1 MVGLLGGAAASV
13 LTGALQHGAPAGWP
27 VPPPVAAAAAEAES
41 EALAALRRVTE
52 LQKLAFEYTNDM
64 RYERAETIWTRII
77 ALNEGNAAAWS
88 NRGNCRTSQ
97 GRFDDAIADFDRAVA
112 LAPAE
117 PDPYLGRGVAR
128 EGLRQYAAALADY
141 EAANAASVAKYKT
154 EDAVAYNNMG
164 NAHAGQAAVLSADA
178 AAAARGG
185 APGAADAAA
194 AATAEWAAAAA
205 LYHRAASMD
214 RQYVFASANEA
225 LALYQLGDTGR
236 SLRLVKYLCLKYPQF
251 ADMHAVLAAAYW
263 AQGRA
268 ADAESEWAT
277 VLGQDSRY
285 GNIGWVEDVRRW
297 PPVLVARLKDFLQL
311 RPQAAG

>member
-13 LTGALQHGAPAGWP
+13 LVGALQSDALPGRL
-27 VPPPVAAAAAEAES
+27 VPPAAAAEAES
-41 EALAALRRVTE
+41 KALAALRRVTE
-52 LQKLAFEYTNDM
+52 LQKSAFEYTNDM

-77 ALNEGNAAAWS
+77 ALNEENAAAWS

-112 LAPAE
+112 LAPTE
-117 PDPYLGRGVAR
+117 PDPYLGRGVAH
-128 EGLRQYAAALADY
+128 EGLRQYAAALKDY

-164 NAHAGQAAVLSADA
+164 NAHAGQAAVLSAE

-185 APGAADAAA
+185 SGGAADAAA

-214 RQYVFASANEA
+214 RNYVFASANEA
-225 LALYQLGDTGR
+225 LALYQLGETAR
-236 SLRLVKYLCLKYPQF
+236 SLRLVKYLCLKYPTF

-268 ADAESEWAT
+268 SDAEGEWAT

-311 RPQAAG
+311 RPQATG

>member
-13 LTGALQHGAPAGWP
+13 LVGALQGDAPRGRLL
-27 VPPPVAAAAAEAES
+27 PPAAAVEAES

-52 LQKLAFEYTNDM
+52 LQKMAFEYTNDM

-77 ALNEGNAAAWS
+77 ALNEENAAAWS

-112 LAPAE
+112 LAPTE
-117 PDPYLGRGVAR
+117 PDPYLGRGVAY
-128 EGLRQYAAALADY
+128 EGLRQYSAALKDY

-164 NAHAGQAAVLSADA
+164 NAHAGQAAVLSA
-178 AAAARGG
+178 
-185 APGAADAAA
+185 
-194 AATAEWAAAAA
+194 AAA

-214 RQYVFASANEA
+214 RNYVFASANEA
-225 LALYQLGDTGR
+225 LALYQLGETAR
-236 SLRLVKYLCLKYPQF
+236 SLRLVKYLCLKYPSF

-263 AQGRA
+263 AQGRTS
-268 ADAESEWAT
+268 DAESEWTT

-311 RPQAAG
+311 RPQATG

>member
-13 LTGALQHGAPAGWP
+13 LAGALQHGAPAGWP

-185 APGAADAAA
+185 
-194 AATAEWAAAAA
+194 
-205 LYHRAASMD
+205 D
-214 RQYVFASANEA
+214 RKSV
-225 LALYQLGDTGR
+225 
-236 SLRLVKYLCLKYPQF
+236 V
-251 ADMHAVLAAAYW
+251 
-263 AQGRA
+263 
-268 ADAESEWAT
+268 
-277 VLGQDSRY
+277 
-285 GNIGWVEDVRRW
+285 
-297 PPVLVARLKDFLQL
+297 
-311 RPQAAG
+311 